1 MSHSHYLGHCRERS
15 GGVLKY
21 DYVAAVALANR
32 LARIVPAVRR
42 RDREYREVNRAK
54 SSNLVEERPR
64 SDS

>member
-1 MSHSHYLGHCRERS
+1 M
-15 GGVLKY
+15 LKY